1 MSLITFIN
9 SDRVTLASNKLVY
22 EAEAVNSLTNV
33 LEQADVLQEM
43 FDAEKEKIEC
53 AVKAG
58 HESGYE
64 QGQTEGYE
72 AALEHIAV
80 KLVVLTKEANAA
92 RDELE
97 ASAGNIAVKIVQ
109 KIAADLG
116 SEKTIAALA
125 KSAAKEFV
133 QREQLVLRVHPDN
146 LPYMRE
152 KLLEPENQ
160 SARIVDV
167 VSDSELGKDD
177 CVLETEFGRVKADL
191 QTQLKVL
198 QGKMYGG

>member
-22 EAEAVNSLTNV
+22 EAEEVNSLTEV
-33 LEQADVLQEM
+33 LDQADLLQEL
-43 FDAEKEKIEC
+43 FDAEKEKIES

-58 HESGYE
+58 HDAGFE

-80 KLVVLTKEANAA
+80 KLVVLAKEANAA

-97 ASAGNIAVKIVQ
+97 SSAGNIAVKIVQ

-146 LPYMRE
+146 LSYMRE
-152 KLLEPENQ
+152 NVLKPDNQ
-160 SARIVDV
+160 SARFVDV
-167 VSDSELGKDD
+167 VSDSELTQDD

-198 QGKMYGG
+198 QGKMYGS